1 MTLVE
6 IRNALLIL
14 AQERGC
20 PHFEMYVA
28 KELYWAI
35 KMDLPHPLRDAVEGI
50 KPAETALSKS
60 NVYAGHMA
68 FNLDK
73 FLSEKKA
80 HKDLVLQKLR
90 IKPEFLFD
98 MRFGLIP
105 ESHPIWTEVEA
116 VLFGGKNITD

>member
-14 AQERGC
+14 AKQRGC
-20 PHFEMYVA
+20 PHFEIYVA
-28 KELYWAI
+28 KEIYQAI
-35 KMDLPHPLRDAVEGI
+35 KLDQPHPLRDAVENVQQE
-50 KPAETALSKS
+50 ATTLSKS

-105 ESHPIWTEVEA
+105 ESHPIWAEVEA
-116 VLFGGKNITD
+116 ALFGGKNTTD